1 VIPGHGELATRSDLI
16 AFRTMVQTA
25 VGRVKG
31 LKDSGMT
38 LEAAVAAAP
47 LAGSANAAGGFV
59 GDDQF
64 VQAIWASLD
73 AHGH

>member
-1 VIPGHGELATRSDLI
+1 MPLFVLVYPSF
-16 AFRTMVQTA
+16 AFRTMVETA
-25 VGRVKG
+25 VGRVKA

-38 LEAAVAAAP
+38 VEAAVAAAP
-47 LAGSANAAGGFV
+47 LAGLVNAAGGFV

-64 VQAIWASLD
+64 VEAIWASLD